1 MLVGFTFRLF
11 LLFAA
16 SEAGAQTP
24 FATAPTSADL
34 QGQRLLGKP
43 TLVPGPDV
51 IVGNLPSLQQFG
63 DAGTQVGLAL
73 GTESCNN
80 GQVNVDWFALPNNDH
95 PVIPQNLYRMSGG
108 ADNTQR
114 FEQIG
119 QSWLKHAF
127 TAASE
132 DNCGFGC
139 NDVFGEHLGAGCS
152 DLYSTTQN
160 GTKMSSVPVHGS
172 IHSQVFS
179 PEERTLGQRIIPAMF
194 TTASPTVSALKP
206 MT

>member
-1 MLVGFTFRLF
+1 MSKLTLTGFVLPLF
-11 LLFAA
+11 LLFA
-16 SEAGAQTP
+16 SPEANDP
-24 FATAPTSADL
+24 KPLATAKASPDL
-34 QGQRLLGKP
+34 QDRSWLGKP

-51 IVGNLPSLQQFG
+51 IVGNQPSLQQFG
-63 DAGTQVGLAL
+63 DAGSQVGLAV

-80 GQVNVDWFALPNNDH
+80 GQVDVDWFALPSHNH

-108 ADNTQR
+108 VDNTQR

-139 NDVFGEHLGAGCS
+139 NDVFGTHLGAGCS
-152 DLYSTTQN
+152 MLTRR
-160 GTKMSSVPVHGS
+160 
-172 IHSQVFS
+172 
-179 PEERTLGQRIIPAMF
+179 RTPNPQE
-194 TTASPTVSALKP
+194 
-206 MT
+206 